1 MPEPDADPR
10 LTGCRVLDL
19 TGELGWLCGK
29 ILADLGADVVKVE
42 PPGGDP
48 GREGPAWQA
57 WNAGKRGVRLD
68 VEREDGRRTLL
79 GLAARA
85 DVLLESFPPGHLDR
99 LGLGWTALHAAN
111 PGLVLTSITPYGQE
125 GPLAGTPASDLEL
138 MAASGALSLAGDPDR
153 PPVRISQPQ
162 AAAWTS
168 AHAALGTLLAF
179 HHSRNTGEGQRVDVS
194 AQASLLPAI
203 VHAPLFWTLLR
214 QIPQRAGPF
223 LTGRNVH
230 GAALRNVWPCRDGY
244 VTFALYGGG
253 AGRHSN
259 RALVEWMAE
268 RDAAP
273 DFLLELDWDSFA
285 VTTAERDEI
294 DRVQDAIGAFF
305 LTLTKR
311 EFYAGAVERRLLGYE
326 VATVADI
333 ATNEQLAAR
342 NVWQD
347 LGGVPHPTGW
357 ARFDGRPARLTRP
370 APRLGEHDA
379 ELLAQGVGGR
389 LPHEDAGGRLPN
401 EDAGPERVVAG
412 GSTEDGGPQAALAG
426 LRVVELGA
434 FAAGPHVGKH
444 LAEHGAEVVHVETR
458 TRPDGFRTNYPP
470 FKDDKPGLERA
481 GMFAMTH
488 NDKLGVTLNLKT
500 QDGVE
505 LCRRLIARADVVIEN
520 FTPGTLRG
528 LGLDPAQLLE
538 DNPRLVLLSTCN
550 QGQTGPHAKH
560 AGFGTHLTAMSG
572 FIQLTGWPDRAPSL
586 LWGPYIDYV
595 AVAYGAVAILAALER
610 RRTTGRGCHI
620 DLSQYETGLQFLGP
634 ALHDYFTTGRVADR
648 DGNRDPSAAPHGVY
662 LCRADGR
669 ERWVALSVHDD
680 GEWARLVDALGRP
693 EWARAP
699 ELATATGRRRAQDEL
714 EGRLAAW
721 TSALT
726 REEVVAALRAH
737 GVHVAPVQDMADIA
751 EDPQLAVRQAWRPV
765 EHPVIGTYPAVG
777 PSYLL
782 SATPAEIRR
791 PAFLLGEHNREVF
804 CGLLGLSE
812 ESYAEG
818 EAAGVFD

>member
-1 MPEPDADPR
+1 MPEPDADPQ
-10 LTGCRVLDL
+10 LAGCRVLDL
-19 TGELGWLCGK
+19 TGELGWLCGR

-42 PPGGDP
+42 PPGGEA

-57 WNAGKRGVRLD
+57 WNVGKRGVRLD
-68 VEREDGRRTLL
+68 LHREDGVRTLHA
-79 GLAARA
+79 LATRA

-99 LGLGWTALHAAN
+99 LGVGWAALHAAN
-111 PGLVLTSITPYGQE
+111 PALILTSITPYGQE
-125 GPLAGTPASDLEL
+125 GPLAGAPASDLEL

-168 AHAALGTLLAF
+168 AHAALGTLIAF
-179 HHSRNTGEGQRVDVS
+179 HHRRGTGEGQHVDVS

-214 QIPQRAGPF
+214 QVPQRAGPF

-230 GAALRNVWPCRDGY
+230 GAALRNIWPCRDGY
-244 VTFALYGGG
+244 LTFALYGGG

-268 RDAAP
+268 RGAAP
-273 DFLLELDWDSFA
+273 AFLLALDWDSFA
-285 VTTAERDEI
+285 VTTAEREEI
-294 DRVQDAIGAFF
+294 DRIQEAIGAFF

-326 VATVADI
+326 VATVADV

-342 NVWQD
+342 DVWQD

-357 ARFDGRPARLTRP
+357 ARFDGRPARPSRP
-370 APRLGEHDA
+370 APGLGEHDA
-379 ELLAQGVGGR
+379 EV
-389 LPHEDAGGRLPN
+389 LPES
-401 EDAGPERVVAG
+401 EAGPERVVAG
-412 GSTEDGGPQAALAG
+412 GSSEDGGGVEALAG

-444 LAEHGAEVVHVETR
+444 LAEHGAEVIHVETR

-470 FKDDKPGLERA
+470 FKDDRPGLERA

-500 QDGVE
+500 AEGVE
-505 LCRRLIARADVVIEN
+505 LCRRLTARADVVIEN
-520 FTPGTLRG
+520 FTPGTLRS
-528 LGLDPAQLLE
+528 LGLDPARLLE
-538 DNPRLVLLSTCN
+538 ANPRLVLLSTCN
-550 QGQTGPHAKH
+550 QGQTGPHARH

-586 LWGPYIDYV
+586 LWGPYIDYI
-595 AVAYGAVAILAALER
+595 AVAYGAVAILGALER
-610 RRTTGRGCHI
+610 RRATGRGCHI
-620 DLSQYETGLQFLGP
+620 DLSQLETGLQFLAP
-634 ALHDYFTTGRVADR
+634 ALHDYFTTGRVAGR
-648 DGNRDPSAAPHGVY
+648 DGNRDPSAVPHGVY
-662 LCRADGR
+662 PCRPDGR

-680 GEWARLVDALGRP
+680 AEWSRLVNALGRP
-693 EWARAP
+693 QWAGAP
-699 ELATATGRRRAQDEL
+699 ELATAKGRRRAEDEL
-714 EGRLAAW
+714 DAWLAAW
-721 TSALT
+721 TAALT
-726 REEVVAALRAH
+726 REQIVATLRSH
-737 GVHVAPVQDMADIA
+737 GVHVAPVEDMADIA

-765 EHPVIGTYPAVG
+765 DHPVIGTYPAVG

-782 SATPAEIRR
+782 SATPAQVRR
-791 PAFLLGEHNREVF
+791 PAFLFGEHNREVF

-812 ESYAEG
+812 ESYVKG

>member
-1 MPEPDADPR
+1 MPEPDADPQ
-10 LTGCRVLDL
+10 LAGCRVLDL
-19 TGELGWLCGK
+19 TGKLGWLCGK

-42 PPGGDP
+42 PPGGDTA
-48 GREGPAWQA
+48 REGPAWQA

-68 VEREDGRRTLL
+68 LEREDGRRTLL
-79 GLAARA
+79 GLAAQA
-85 DVLLESFPPGHLDR
+85 DVLLESFPPGHLNR
-99 LGLGWTALHAAN
+99 LGLGWAALHAAN

-125 GPLAGTPASDLEL
+125 GPLVGVPASDLEL

-168 AHAALGTLLAF
+168 AHAALGTLLAY
-179 HHSRNTGEGQRVDVS
+179 HHRRHSGEGQRVDVS

-259 RALVEWMAE
+259 RALAEWMAE
-268 RDAAP
+268 RGAAP
-273 DFLLELDWDSFA
+273 DFLLALDWDSFA
-285 VTTAERDEI
+285 VTTAEREDI
-294 DRVQDAIGAFF
+294 DRIQEAIGAFF

-333 ATNEQLAAR
+333 TTNEQLAAR
-342 NVWQD
+342 DVWQD

-357 ARFDGRPARLTRP
+357 ARFDGRPARPSRP

-379 ELLAQGVGGR
+379 EV
-389 LPHEDAGGRLPN
+389 LPEAG
-401 EDAGPERVVAG
+401 AGPEHAVAG
-412 GSTEDGGPQAALAG
+412 GSAGPDPAPAALAG

-470 FKDDKPGLERA
+470 FKDDRPGLERA

-500 QDGVE
+500 PEGVE
-505 LCRRLIARADVVIEN
+505 LCRGLIARADVVIEN
-520 FTPGTLRG
+520 FTPGTLG
-528 LGLDPAQLLE
+528 SLGLDPAELLNE
-538 DNPRLVLLSTCN
+538 NPRLVLLSTCN
-550 QGQTGPHAKH
+550 QGQTGPHARH

-595 AVAYGAVAILAALER
+595 AVAYGAIAILAALER

-620 DLSQYETGLQFLGP
+620 DLSQYETGLQFLAP

-662 LCRADGR
+662 PCRQDGR

-693 EWARAP
+693 EWARAQQ
-699 ELATATGRRRAQDEL
+699 LATAAGRRRAVDEL
-714 EGRLAAW
+714 DGRLAAW
-721 TSALT
+721 TVALA

-737 GVHVAPVQDMADIA
+737 GVHVAPVEDMADIA
-751 EDPQLAVRQAWRPV
+751 EDPQLAMRQAWRPV

-777 PSYLL
+777 PPYLL

-812 ESYAEG
+812 ESYTQG